1 MSAASSRF
9 SPPPTGYKFDLI
21 YGKFAFTRSLALDGA
36 PETLNKALF
45 SGRIGSLRTA
55 AAAAAAA
62 LVEPEPVWLLWN
74 GRSSEPAPFPPEMIR
89 SLNTILLD
97 AYYYQHQK
105 HVLYNAFYEGQLV
118 GAYGYKIVGPIPLQ
132 YYDLEHPPK
141 GVVKDAGLG
150 GLYGGPARY
159 PDSDQ
164 PLSRKESSSTLT
176 RYRINLDT
184 GLAANVSI
192 NVNEPIQNPQ
202 YQTGNHETACGFPNV
217 QGYEGIMV
225 GFDRKQSEAI
235 ARSQLVR
242 MLVSA
247 MAQNGYSD
255 IEYQCRN
262 MFVEVTT
269 LAYEMLF

>member
-21 YGKFAFTRSLALDGA
+21 YGKFVFTRSLALDGA
-36 PETLNKALF
+36 PETLNRALF
-45 SGRIGSLRTA
+45 SGRIGSLQ
-55 AAAAAAA
+55 
-62 LVEPEPVWLLWN
+62 
-74 GRSSEPAPFPPEMIR
+74 MIR
-89 SLNTILLD
+89 SLNTFLLD
-97 AYYYQHQK
+97 TYYYQHQK

-202 YQTGNHETACGFPNV
+202 YQTGNHETACGSPNV
-217 QGYEGIMV
+217 QG
-225 GFDRKQSEAI
+225 EAI
-235 ARSQLVR
+235 ARSQFVR

-247 MAQNGYSD
+247 MAQNGYWN